1 MQKITLYKT
10 ARENGGVTVSPLK
23 PADGTPYTEGV
34 RLIADEGKTLTKD
47 GVNFTSCIDTDT
59 AEGWEEVEAATETGA
74 ATEEDYIN
82 ALESLGVNFNE

>member
-34 RLIADEGKTLTKD
+34 RLIADEGKMLTKD
-47 GVNFTSCIDTDT
+47 GVNFTSCIDTET
-59 AEGWEEVEAATETGA
+59 AEGWEEVDAEIETGA